1 MILTCYYDL
10 RYQPNTF
17 DFAIFL
23 AGANAYGELI
33 KATSL
38 AVKIICPE
46 YRKVTEREIL
56 YDNDEKA
63 WRTYNM
69 LQRLPHL
76 LPKLHSVT
84 WSKEPPELVDLP
96 CYPPPLIETQNKLY
110 VSYSQEFQNNGYS
123 NFHTFR
129 FLKSKFF
136 AFPEAMKPFVAPK
149 HALALTKKKYGANF
163 ITISLRANRFQPL
176 RNSNIESWKSAC
188 DYIVSKGFQPIII
201 PDFEDYFDEK
211 SFEIIDHP
219 IALEATFDLA
229 VRMAM
234 YQNAKYN
241 LATNNGVVGLLL
253 HSKIPYSVFKFIV
266 PGVNNC
272 TAAYLKANYNL
283 NYGEQ
288 FWFMGPNQHL
298 IWADDSIDFVM
309 GHLKIILDNV

>member
-46 YRKVTEREIL
+46 YRKATERETL

-110 VSYSQEFQNNGYS
+110 INYSQEFQN
-123 NFHTFR
+123 
-129 FLKSKFF
+129 
-136 AFPEAMKPFVAPK
+136 
-149 HALALTKKKYGANF
+149 
-163 ITISLRANRFQPL
+163 
-176 RNSNIESWKSAC
+176 
-188 DYIVSKGFQPIII
+188 D
-201 PDFEDYFDEK
+201 
-211 SFEIIDHP
+211 
-219 IALEATFDLA
+219 
-229 VRMAM
+229 
-234 YQNAKYN
+234 
-241 LATNNGVVGLLL
+241 
-253 HSKIPYSVFKFIV
+253 
-266 PGVNNC
+266 
-272 TAAYLKANYNL
+272 
-283 NYGEQ
+283 
-288 FWFMGPNQHL
+288 
-298 IWADDSIDFVM
+298 
-309 GHLKIILDNV
+309 